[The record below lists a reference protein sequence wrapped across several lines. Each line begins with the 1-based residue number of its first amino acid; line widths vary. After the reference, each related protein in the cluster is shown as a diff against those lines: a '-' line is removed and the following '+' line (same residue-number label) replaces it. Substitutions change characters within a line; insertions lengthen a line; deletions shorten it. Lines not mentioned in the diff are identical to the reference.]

1 MYNFRIFLQD
11 LSQSSGIKFN
21 LKGEDRNLIFDGEVG
36 LNEEEIIKFPLCL
49 GKSKA
54 TVYLDKSYEVC
65 IPLLKY
71 AIENKYRELFSMR
84 EQFLVDILEGKEVAS
99 DKTEKSLPFLP
110 KGCVVFVIS
119 LNGNR
124 HEALSIIKQLY
135 KEQEVLAT
143 IYGDDVVIIG
153 SFEDVYDQA
162 YGIHDSI
169 VSELYSRCL
178 ISYSDVIYRIENI
191 QKAYEEAK
199 ECLKLCKVFG
209 LKEEVL
215 NYNKLMFEKVV
226 YNVDNKVKT
235 ELMDKFKEKFGI
247 FDTEMINTIEEFVKC
262 DLNISDAAKRLYI
275 HRNTLI
281 YRLDKITKETGFDIR
296 NFKEAAVFII
306 AFLVWKGNK

>member
-11 LSQSSGIKFN
+11 LSRSSGIKFN

-36 LNEEEIIKFPLCL
+36 LNEGDIIKFPLSL

-71 AIENKYRELFSMR
+71 TIENKYRELFSMR

-99 DKTEKSLPFLP
+99 DKIEKSLPFLP

-143 IYGDDVVIIG
+143 IYGDDVVVIG

-162 YGIHDSI
+162 CGIHDSI

-178 ISYSDVIYRIENI
+178 ISYSDVTYRIENI
-191 QKAYEEAK
+191 QKAYEDAK
-199 ECLKLCKVFG
+199 ECLKLVKVFG

-215 NYNKLMFEKVV
+215 NYNKLLFEKVV
-226 YNVDNKVKT
+226 YNVDDKVKT
-235 ELMDKFKEKFGI
+235 ELMVKFKEKFGV
-247 FDTEMINTIEEFVKC
+247 FDTEMINTIEEFVNS
-262 DLNISDAAKRLYI
+262 DLNISDAAKKLYI